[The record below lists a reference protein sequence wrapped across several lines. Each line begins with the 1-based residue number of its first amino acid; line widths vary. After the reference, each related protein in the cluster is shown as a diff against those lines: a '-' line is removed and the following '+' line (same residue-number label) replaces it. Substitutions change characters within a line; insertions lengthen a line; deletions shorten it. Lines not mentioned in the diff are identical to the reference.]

1 MFRHTGEAL
10 AQVLLLRCHAD
21 GAAVEVT
28 DAGHHAAFGD
38 HRDGAEAIFLSPQQR
53 CDHHIPTGLETAVSP
68 QQHTVAKTVLQQGSM
83 HFREAQFPWTTGML
97 DRTQWGS
104 SGAAVVAGNLNHIGI
119 GLGNTGRNRA
129 DADLGDQ
136 LHAHRCSGMNL
147 MQVMDQL
154 SQIFD

>member
-1 MFRHTGEAL
+1 MLRHTGEAL
-10 AQVLLLRCHAD
+10 AEVLLLRCHAN

-68 QQHTVAKTVLQQGSM
+68 QQVTVTETVLQQRSM
-83 HFREAQFPWTTGML
+83 HFREAQFPWTAGVL
-97 DRTQWGS
+97 DRTEWRGP
-104 SGAAVVAGNLNHIGI
+104 GAAIVARNLNHICI
-119 GLGNTGRNRA
+119 GLGNTRGNRA
-129 DADLGDQ
+129 DTDLGDQ
-136 LHAHRCSGMNL
+136 LHAHRCCWVNL

-154 SQIFD
+154 SQILD